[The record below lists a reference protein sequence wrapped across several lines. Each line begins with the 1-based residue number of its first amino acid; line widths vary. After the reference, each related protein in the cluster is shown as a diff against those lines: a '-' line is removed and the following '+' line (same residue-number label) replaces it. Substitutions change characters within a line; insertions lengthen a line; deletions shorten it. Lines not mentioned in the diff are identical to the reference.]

1 MATISKLST
10 PTPTFFSLSSS
21 FNSRS
26 SSPHLPKVSVDFR
39 NTGGFGSKLSSS
51 SLSLRSNRSSGVS
64 LVVRSSVSGNG
75 SPTKKTTLHD
85 LYEKE
90 GQSPWYDNLC
100 RPVTDLLPLIA
111 SGVRGVTSNPA
122 IFQKAI
128 SSSNAYNDQFRELVQ
143 SGKDIESAYWELV
156 IRDIQDAC
164 KLFEPIYDQTDGGD
178 GYVSVEVS
186 PTLADDTQGTIEAA
200 KWLHKVVDRPNVYI
214 KIPATAPC
222 IPSIKEVIAQGIS
235 VNVTVSSLTSHS
247 SLNYMNHSV
256 IGHLFYQPSDKH
268 LIFSLARYE
277 AVIDAYLD
285 GLEASGLSDLS
296 RVTSV
301 ASFFVS
307 RVDTMIDKM
316 LEKIGTPE
324 ALDLRGKA
332 AVAQAALAYQLYQ
345 KKFSGPR
352 WEALVKKGAKKQRV
366 LWASTSVKNPAYPD
380 TLYVAPLVG
389 PDTVSTMPDQALQAF
404 IDHGIVSRTIDSNV
418 SEAEGIYSALEKLGI
433 DWSHVGSQ
441 LELEGVDAFKK
452 SFDSLLDTLQEKANS
467 LKLVSP

>member
-1 MATISKLST
+1 MASVSKLSAS
-10 PTPTFFSLSSS
+10 TFASSATS
-21 FNSRS
+21 FSRS
-26 SSPHLPKVSVDFR
+26 SQQQQPPMCCVVPRKRIVIFENPISS
-39 NTGGFGSKLSSS
+39 SKLSV
-51 SLSLRSNRSSGVS
+51 RARQRTTGS
-64 LVVRSSVSGNG
+64 LVVRCSQTDGNG
-75 SPTKKTTLHD
+75 SSVKRTTLHD

-100 RPVTDLLPLIA
+100 RPVTDLIPLIE

-128 SSSNAYNDQFRELVQ
+128 STSSAYNDQFRELVQ

-156 IRDIQDAC
+156 VKDIQDAC
-164 KLFEPIYDQTDGGD
+164 KLFESIYDGTDGGD

-186 PTLADDTQGTIEAA
+186 PRLADDTENTIEAA
-200 KWLHKVVDRPNVYI
+200 KWLHQWVNRSNVYI
-214 KIPATAPC
+214 KIPATAAC
-222 IPSIKEVIAQGIS
+222 IPSIKEVISLGIS
-235 VNVTVSSLTSHS
+235 VNVT
-247 SLNYMNHSV
+247 
-256 IGHLFYQPSDKH
+256 

-307 RVDTMIDKM
+307 RVDTLVDKM

-332 AVAQAALAYQLYQ
+332 ANAQAGLAYQLYQ

-352 WEALVKKGAKKQRV
+352 WEALVKKGAKKQRL

-380 TLYVAPLVG
+380 TLYVAPLIG
-389 PDTVSTMPDQALQAF
+389 PDTVSTMPDQALLAF
-404 IDHGIVSRTIDSNV
+404 IDHGSVARTIDSNV

-433 DWSHVGSQ
+433 DWSFVGTQ
-441 LELEGVDAFKK
+441 LELEGVDSFKK
-452 SFDSLLDTLQEKANS
+452 SFDSLLDSLQEKANS
-467 LKLVSP
+467 LKLVSL